1 MPFNKYGVGLR
12 VTHPS
17 FLFLYQPAPPPILR
31 NATVEQKNLEVRKY
45 LNPAVST
52 SPESLGELL
61 LFTFLLL
68 KDGTQGKRDDRYRVE
83 MARALKL
90 VLSPYTSVWVQ
101 GV

>member
-1 MPFNKYGVGLR
+1 M
-12 VTHPS
+12 
-17 FLFLYQPAPPPILR
+17 
-31 NATVEQKNLEVRKY
+31 
-45 LNPAVST
+45 NPAVST